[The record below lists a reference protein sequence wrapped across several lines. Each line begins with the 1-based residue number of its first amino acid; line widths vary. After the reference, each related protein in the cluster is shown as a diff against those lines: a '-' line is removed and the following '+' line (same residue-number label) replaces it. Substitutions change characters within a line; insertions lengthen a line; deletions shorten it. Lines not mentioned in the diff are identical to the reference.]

1 METRGMQLRRLGFR
15 EYFHQYVVLEADALT
30 EKTKPRVDVSED
42 DCYMLCSSF
51 ISREGILL
59 FNVLA
64 IGDAWDHCRK
74 GLEQDEMLAV
84 FTPGHLRSLNARR
97 IRPDRQMQIKNEVFI
112 ETQERDTPEG
122 VRLTRQETVIDDLRD
137 DFCPDIL
144 VVGINEEKGICEYS
158 MQAESFE
165 GPFLLGRLLEEPKSG
180 GYAIGELLYT
190 LPYEIGE
197 MTRLLTVFHGNHLS
211 EEDEKKKDALVKEGN
226 AAGFGFS
233 EAHRQLRGVLE

>member
-1 METRGMQLRRLGFR
+1 MILLKEMGFR
-15 EYFHQYVVLEADALT
+15 EYFHQYVVLEADAFT
-30 EKTKPRVDVSED
+30 EKLKPSIDVSED

-51 ISREGILL
+51 ISREGLLL
-59 FNVLA
+59 FNVLS
-64 IGDAWDHCRK
+64 IGDSWNHCTK
-74 GLEQDEMLAV
+74 GLDREEMLGV

-97 IRPDRQMQIKNEVFI
+97 IRPSHQMQIKNEVFI
-112 ETQERDTPEG
+112 EAQERETSEG
-122 VRLTRQETVIDDLRD
+122 IRQTRIETAIDDLRD

-144 VVGINEEKGICEYS
+144 AAGINEKKGIREYA
-158 MQAESFE
+158 MQAEFFD
-165 GPFLLGRLLEEPKSG
+165 GPFLIGRLLEEPQTG

-211 EEDEKKKDALVKEGN
+211 PEDQKKKEQLVQEGN

-233 EAHRQLRGVLE
+233 ESCRRLRGVFE